1 LRFKKELSR
10 KIVLGGEKISPSGGL
25 FHSGYLPPPMGKI
38 TGSPPDQ
45 GGKSASLLSSPRE
58 RMSEK
63 ALLVRGKY
71 KKGGKGMIEKEV
83 LYQKF
88 IRKPLDQV
96 VKIFERQNP
105 ALRKQT
111 RVIEGRLEVVFT
123 SYSDIKRRVSKKGF
137 EVGLLRYVFIPEGQ
151 NCFLEV
157 RREWIPEDKE

>member
-1 LRFKKELSR
+1 
-10 KIVLGGEKISPSGGL
+10 
-25 FHSGYLPPPMGKI
+25 M
-38 TGSPPDQ
+38 
-45 GGKSASLLSSPRE
+45 
-58 RMSEK
+58 
-63 ALLVRGKY
+63 
-71 KKGGKGMIEKEV
+71 

-88 IRKPLDQV
+88 IRRPLDQV
-96 VKIFERQNP
+96 VKIFEKQNP

-137 EVGLLRYVFIPEGQ
+137 EVGLLRYVFTPEEP